1 MEKKVELNLDTY
13 LTTKIIRIRSDE
25 EIEALHEAGTII
37 KNGGL
42 VAFPTETVYGIGA
55 NALDPKAVNKIYL
68 AKGRPSDNPLIM
80 HISNIEMLAA
90 YVEEIKPSA
99 KKLIEAFWPGP
110 LTLVFNKSSIVPDC
124 ITGGLDT
131 VAIRMPKHPIA
142 RKIIEFAGV
151 PVAAPSA
158 NLSGKSSPTRGKHVI
173 EDLTGRVDMIIDG
186 GKATLGL
193 ESTVLDVSGDEL
205 VILRPGSITQS
216 MIEAVVGNV
225 RYDDHLKNKDAT
237 PKAPGMKYKHYAP
250 KGNLQVI
257 SGNNDQE
264 VIDFINE
271 RSLHLKAM
279 HKKVGVIVPSHV
291 HSQMIA
297 DIVKDIGEHDNSA
310 QIGSNLFK
318 ILREMD
324 ELNIDE
330 IFSFEFKGDE
340 LMISIMNRL
349 NKAAGHQIIYLGE
362 DKHGKD

>member
-1 MEKKVELNLDTY
+1 MEKKVELNQNIY
-13 LTTKIIRIRSDE
+13 RNTTIVKIQS
-25 EIEALHEAGTII
+25 EIDNEALQEAGAII
-37 KNGGL
+37 KKGGL

-55 NALDPKAVNKIYL
+55 NALDPIAVNKIYQ

-80 HISNIEMLAA
+80 HISDISMLNV
-90 YVEEIKPSA
+90 YVKEISDSA
-99 KKLIEAFWPGP
+99 KKLMDAFWPGP
-110 LTLVFNKSSIVPDC
+110 LTLVFNKSSIVPEC
-124 ITGGLDT
+124 ITGGLNT

-142 RKIIEFAGV
+142 RKIIEYAGV

-193 ESTVLDVSGDEL
+193 ESTVLDVSAEEL

-216 MIEAVVGNV
+216 MIEAVVGSV
-225 RYDDHLKNKDAT
+225 KYDDHLKNKDAV

-250 KGNLQVI
+250 KGNLQI
-257 SGNNDQE
+257 IAGNVDQD
-264 VIDFINE
+264 VIDYINE
-271 RSLHLKAM
+271 KSRILKAM

-291 HSQMIA
+291 QSEMVA
-297 DIVKDIGEHDNSA
+297 DMVKDIGEQDNA
-310 QIGSNLFK
+310 TQIGSNLFK

-324 ELNIDE
+324 EADIDE

-340 LMISIMNRL
+340 LLISVMNRL
-349 NKAAGHQIIYLGE
+349 NKAAGHQIVYLDE
-362 DKHGKD
+362 VKHGKN